1 MTSQSSS
8 KTIVIRILLN
18 ISQSKGNQK
27 MKFDQLIEYNKR
39 NDLLQKVIQKMR
51 LKDQSQTSLFS

>member
-8 KTIVIRILLN
+8 KTIVIRILPN

>member
-8 KTIVIRILLN
+8 KTIVIRILPN
-18 ISQSKGNQK
+18 VSQSKGNQK